1 MVRAPPTPTWHT
13 AHTHRA
19 PTLRS
24 LCFPAR
30 LGSPLTLFSRSL
42 CVLRSQVQPKALTN
56 PAVPA
61 DQIPALLS
69 TRQDA
74 EHTDHVAGGGGVR
87 GGGGLSRAEVEAP
100 NRQVDDACAHLA
112 AVAKELALPG
122 LQGGRRGDGG
132 SAVI

>member
-74 EHTDHVAGGGGVR
+74 EHTDHVAGGGGY
-87 GGGGLSRAEVEAP
+87 GGGADSLVPRLKRITDKWTTPVRTSQR
-100 NRQVDDACAHLA
+100 
-112 AVAKELALPG
+112 
-122 LQGGRRGDGG
+122 
-132 SAVI
+132 